1 MAPHD
6 AARLVL
12 DQRVVHRL
20 ESALSVDDRVEV
32 DVRVA
37 ERAARDRVTAHTDRS
52 DWAHRIEKLEEQSL
66 RDLRVQVA
74 NVEGSRRERV
84 LHLLFFS
91 ARGRREARKRMVV
104 STGSGGSGSTGKKQ
118 AQCGRLTW
126 FLGVPI
132 LSARSSCARR
142 GTARGTH
149 TRGQTNRTHARA
161 PVAVGAC
168 CASAST
174 ASDRF
179 AATTA
184 PGRHQPSEQHRV
196 CVACDATRLQRSP
209 PQAAGRD
216 TQPNGHRRGARARIE
231 DSDLP
236 WDGCS
241 TSQVFHVIGLIAARH
256 DAVIHAFIGRSP
268 SGSPA
273 RCTTGEG
280 FFCNFPGGPNA
291 LLRQTSRCVGA
302 YGRCGALLS

>member
-1 MAPHD
+1 M
-6 AARLVL
+6 
-12 DQRVVHRL
+12 
-20 ESALSVDDRVEV
+20 
-32 DVRVA
+32 
-37 ERAARDRVTAHTDRS
+37 
-52 DWAHRIEKLEEQSL
+52 
-66 RDLRVQVA
+66 
-74 NVEGSRRERV
+74 
-84 LHLLFFS
+84 
-91 ARGRREARKRMVV
+91 V

-142 GTARGTH
+142 GTARGAH

-161 PVAVGAC
+161 PVAGGAC

-231 DSDLP
+231 DSDVP

-280 FFCNFPGGPNA
+280 FFATFLWAKCA
-291 LLRQTSRCVGA
+291 LATNQPMRRSLRPMWSTSVLKGRSLRSLRCLVSS
-302 YGRCGALLS
+302 LSTNMTAIDEKSEAHGWHHP

>member
-1 MAPHD
+1 M
-6 AARLVL
+6 
-12 DQRVVHRL
+12 
-20 ESALSVDDRVEV
+20 
-32 DVRVA
+32 
-37 ERAARDRVTAHTDRS
+37 
-52 DWAHRIEKLEEQSL
+52 
-66 RDLRVQVA
+66 
-74 NVEGSRRERV
+74 
-84 LHLLFFS
+84 
-91 ARGRREARKRMVV
+91 V

-142 GTARGTH
+142 GTARGAH

-161 PVAVGAC
+161 PVAGGAC

-216 TQPNGHRRGARARIE
+216 TQPNGHRRGRACSDRGLGRALGWVLHVAGVPRNWTDCGSTRRGFPRIY
-231 DSDLP
+231 
-236 WDGCS
+236 
-241 TSQVFHVIGLIAARH
+241 R
-256 DAVIHAFIGRSP
+256 
-268 SGSPA
+268 
-273 RCTTGEG
+273 
-280 FFCNFPGGPNA
+280 A
-291 LLRQTSRCVGA
+291 LAIR
-302 YGRCGALLS
+302 